1 MTNDQL
7 MVEVGNLR
15 AENRYLRRRLPGS
28 TGDMRHLRRAYQ
40 DAKAML
46 VRRFSGYSIS
56 RQECE
61 LAGIP
66 RRRWPWAVALLKTA
80 GVYACGDVAIHDFTD
95 ALAMLEAEY
104 GGMERAG
111 TIKRLRAAMPPSI
124 R

>member
-1 MTNDQL
+1 MNSEQL
-7 MVEVGNLR
+7 ALEIANLR

-56 RQECE
+56 RHECE

-80 GVYACGDVAIHDFTD
+80 GVYAHGDVAIHDFAD
-95 ALAMLEAEY
+95 ALAMLETEY

-111 TIKRLRAAMPPSI
+111 TVKRLRAAMPPSV